1 MPTLCTDVEHP
12 YYKEMYKIESLS
24 ARPAFFT
31 DKNSCRMRHV
41 SLGEALDL
49 ISVGASNYCYWDIAI
64 RQLTDF
70 VKQWIDK
77 QEPRIEY
84 VRVPKGDGWYR
95 DEEKSR
101 EFSYLWN
108 KFHQDS
114 DQELTLPFIHRDSC
128 PAGKGHKRTGKDLDG
143 RVICLHAD
151 IKKFR
156 PSYLRDVTFSDEEC
170 HFWEEEPNEPVF
182 EESDYDGNGELI
194 PKAQKR
200 QEKHMEE
207 KERYANEES
216 TERVVYPCLA
226 IISEKGTYL
235 PLEKVLRRLNVF
247 DKDNGCAF
255 PFSGFTLAG
264 YVKAWWNQKGEK
276 GFYMPERE
284 VDSYKA
290 FPGFVPVSSED

>member
-1 MPTLCTDVEHP
+1 MPTSSTDFKHP
-12 YYKEMYKIESLS
+12 YCEEMYKIESLS
-24 ARPAFFT
+24 KRPDFFT
-31 DKNSCRMRHV
+31 GENSFRMNHV
-41 SLGEALDL
+41 SLGEALDFV
-49 ISVGASNYCYWDIAI
+49 SVGGMNYCYWDITV

-70 VKQWIDK
+70 IKQWTDV
-77 QEPRIEY
+77 QEPRINLI
-84 VRVPKGDGWYR
+84 RVPIGDGVYR
-95 DEEKSR
+95 IEEKSR
-101 EFSYLWN
+101 EYSYLWN
-108 KFHQDS
+108 KFDR
-114 DQELTLPFIHRDSC
+114 DFDGELPFIHRDSC
-128 PAGKGHKRTGKDLDG
+128 PAGKGHKRTGKDLTG

-156 PSYLRDVTFSDEEC
+156 PSYLQDVTFSDDEC

-207 KERYANEES
+207 KERYANEEP

-255 PFSGFTLAG
+255 PFSGFTLAN
-264 YVKAWWNQKGEK
+264 YVKSWWNQSGEK
-276 GFYMPERE
+276 GFYMPEGE
-284 VDSYKA
+284 ADSYKA
-290 FPGFVPVSSED
+290 FPGFVPVNSED